1 MAVGRLSGAW
11 IRQVLTDVYPGGVV
25 RRSLLDHFA
34 SLLVSKKSSKG
45 AKGRLARRLYGRLLK
60 LQRRGLITQEEGIVR
75 ILAAPTK
82 AKGEVSPALDAPLE
96 RLLFKALLAEDGQ
109 GDGHTPTALQA
120 ARWEFLSRAI
130 ESGWSV
136 EEAASILGV
145 KAAQAAQVLKE
156 K

>member
-11 IRQVLTDVYPGGVV
+11 IRQVLAEVYPGGVV
-25 RRSLLDHFA
+25 RRALLDHVA
-34 SLLVSKKSSKG
+34 SILVSRRSSKG

-60 LQRRGLITQEEGIVR
+60 LQRRGLIIQAEGIVR
-75 ILAAPTK
+75 IVAVPTK
-82 AKGEVSPALDAPLE
+82 ARGKAPPGLDAPLE

-109 GDGHTPTALQA
+109 GDGHTPSALRA

-136 EEAASILGV
+136 EEAAPLLGV
-145 KAAQAAQVLKE
+145 QAAQAAQILNE

>member
-11 IRQVLTDVYPGGVV
+11 IRQVLTDVYPAGVV
-25 RRSLLDHFA
+25 RRALLDHFA
-34 SLLVSKKSSKG
+34 SILVSRKSSKG

-60 LQRRGLITQEEGIVR
+60 LQRRGLIIQAEGIVR
-75 ILAAPTK
+75 IVAAPMK
-82 AKGEVSPALDAPLE
+82 ARGKVPPDLDAPLE
-96 RLLFKALLAEDGQ
+96 RLLFKALLTEDGQ
-109 GDGHTPTALQA
+109 GDGHTPSALRV
-120 ARWEFLSRAI
+120 ARWDFLSRAI